1 VAVRKAGQV
10 AILQFPKA
18 DLAQGKP
25 RPVLLVTPVPGP
37 YDDWLVCMISTQL
50 QQAVEG
56 FDEVIDQSQSD
67 FPGSGLRVASVVR
80 VARLAVA
87 SAELLVGA
95 IGEIGP
101 ERLQRIQQKLASWI
115 QGGREQRSEPGQRI

>member
-1 VAVRKAGQV
+1 M
-10 AILQFPKA
+10 AILRFPKA
-18 DLAQGKP
+18 DLALGKS
-25 RPVLLVTPVPGP
+25 RPVLLVAPVPGP

-50 QQAVEG
+50 QQALEG

-67 FPGSGLRVASVVR
+67 FHSSGLRVASVVR
-80 VARLAVA
+80 VARLAVV

-101 ERLQRIQQKLASWI
+101 ERLQRIRQKLASWI
-115 QGGREQRSEPGQRI
+115 QGI

>member
-1 VAVRKAGQV
+1 M
-10 AILQFPKA
+10 AILHFPKA

-50 QQAVEG
+50 QQAIVE
-56 FDEVIDQSQSD
+56 FDEIIDQSQSD
-67 FPGSGLRVASVVR
+67 FPRSGLRVASVVR

-101 ERLQRIQQKLASWI
+101 ERLQRIRQKLASWI
-115 QGGREQRSEPGQRI
+115 QGGREQSSDPARRI

>member
-37 YDDWLVCMISTQL
+37 YDDWLVCMIFTQL